1 LIDACPTGERTDS
14 SPHTHLEETLE
25 PAPEA
30 ASIALAAA
38 EAPAPSLLRRTMVM
52 AVVSRLLIGV
62 TAALATWLL
71 GVKPAPWAQR
81 LPRLAEPFHGF
92 LAHIGNP
99 WAVWDGVWFVK
110 IAADGYAG
118 NDGSVAFFPLY
129 PLMVRWVGIV
139 FDNNLVVAGVVVSL
153 ACYFA
158 AIYFLYRLVAARF
171 GARVAYRTCLY
182 LSIFPTAFYWQ
193 AVYSESMFLMLSAA
207 CVLWSTEGR
216 WKIAGFAGLAAALT
230 RSAGFLLIV
239 PMALCYYEQRGWKLR
254 RTDSS
259 VASLLMIPEGLMVWM
274 AYLSLR
280 FGKPLL
286 FAQVQDQWR
295 RYMAIP
301 TFALWKSLQ
310 AAFEGARQLISGQT
324 SHLYWPAAQP
334 GAAVPLAVANITNL
348 ASLVVAGLAVWYGLR
363 RLPLALSAYA
373 IVTIGYPLLFPASS
387 MPLMSMPRFVLAA
400 FPVFMAMALFSDD
413 HPRAHTVFCAVSIVV
428 LIALTAKFAMFS
440 WVA

>member
-1 LIDACPTGERTDS
+1 MAI
-14 SPHTHLEETLE
+14 
-25 PAPEA
+25 A
-30 ASIALAAA
+30 A
-38 EAPAPSLLRRTMVM
+38 
-52 AVVSRLLIGV
+52 VSRLLIAL
-62 TAALATWLL
+62 TATLATYVI

-81 LPRLAEPFHGF
+81 LPRLAEPFHGV
-92 LAHIGNP
+92 LAHLFNP
-99 WAVWDGVWFVK
+99 WAHWDGVWFVK
-110 IAADGYAG
+110 IAANGYAG

-139 FDNNLVVAGVVVSL
+139 FDNNLVIAGILVSL

-158 AIYFLYRLVAARF
+158 AVYFLYRLVAARY
-171 GARVAYRTCLY
+171 GGKVAYRTCLY

-207 CVLWSTEGR
+207 CILWSTEAR
-216 WKIAGFAGLAAALT
+216 WKLAGLAGLAAVLT

-239 PMALCYYEQRGWKLR
+239 PMALSYYEQRGWKLR

-274 AYLSLR
+274 AYLSLG

-295 RYMAIP
+295 RYVAVP
-301 TFALWKSLQ
+301 TFALWKSLE
-310 AAFEGARQLISGQT
+310 AAFQGARQLISGQT
-324 SHLYWPAAQP
+324 SHLYWPASNP
-334 GAAVPLAVANITNL
+334 GAAVPLAVANIANL
-348 ASLVVAGLAVWYGLR
+348 GSFVVAGLAIAYGLR
-363 RLPLALSAYA
+363 RLPVALSIYA
-373 IVTIGYPLLFPASS
+373 IVTIGYPLLFPATS

-400 FPVFMAMALFSDD
+400 FPIFMSAALFTERR
-413 HPRAHTVFCAVSIVV
+413 PRAHLIICVVSIVLCV
-428 LIALTAKFAMFS
+428 ALTAKFAIFS